1 MTRFVEKVSIDSK
14 LIRQVEVAGALKE
27 KLSAAVKAKRLDES
41 IAASPM
47 AWEVPISRY
56 DVMNENGRLY
66 PRALWERVINEQ
78 RHIWEGA
85 PMLADHPQGD
95 SDGSPEKICGVWLE
109 ARVGDD
115 GYVYGTF
122 VPSGRLG
129 EDLEDHLRKGLKA
142 GTSSSGFGDLQEDR
156 RTVDPRT
163 FMIER
168 LSDWVLTPSQGTF
181 FKYEGVTQETK
192 NASDSQRLG
201 ESANKPGSVVR
212 ESEGMGKLTKLE
224 EKRFRKDMVDF
235 LEGAQQLTN
244 PQERL
249 NEFTEILGYLED
261 GACPDLREQV
271 VAKIN
276 EQKAAITLS
285 LSEAQKMATEL
296 GIASSDDLKEKLT
309 NIAQDAVILKEEAK
323 DWQAIAS
330 ALQTKLDEARVELMN
345 RPTNAYVKHL
355 RAKVDKLYKE
365 SRVAAENAAAQAKK
379 LSEAANKKDKVLEAI
394 DAEIGSHAAIV
405 QEQRHQVEQLVG
417 MLEAA
422 NKKIREAEA
431 ARLAIDKEFKE
442 YKAQAEAKPKLMES
456 PAVQISKYGSFR
468 EGDKVDSYW
477 ADLALRHG
485 ADIKPFEEKIRSSK
499 TVREA
504 QAVYFKVL
512 PLLNESRAYEAARI
526 PESVALDLTT
536 RAGMLR
542 EAGVQLD
549 VTPDITRNLPAG
561 WV

>member
-1 MTRFVEKVSIDSK
+1 MTRFVEKVSIDAK
-14 LIRQVEVAGALKE
+14 LIKPVELTGSLRE
-27 KLSAAVKAKRLDES
+27 KLVAAVSARKLSES
-41 IAASPM
+41 VAEAPT

-56 DVMNENGRLY
+56 DVINENGRCY
-66 PRALWERVINEQ
+66 PKALWERVVNEQ

-109 ARVGDD
+109 ARVGND

-156 RTVDPRT
+156 KTVDPRT

-168 LSDWVLTPSQGTF
+168 LSDWVLTPSQGTY
-181 FKYEGVTQETK
+181 FKYEGTETK

-212 ESEGMGKLTKLE
+212 ESDGMGKLTKLE
-224 EKRFRKDMVDF
+224 EKRFRKDMLEF
-235 LEGAQQLTN
+235 LEGAMKLSN
-244 PQERL
+244 PQDRL
-249 NEFTEILGYLED
+249 EEFTEILGYLED
-261 GACPDLREQV
+261 GACPDLKEQV

-276 EQKAAITLS
+276 EERASIIKKLE
-285 LSEAQKMATEL
+285 EADKMAAEL
-296 GIASSDDLKEKLT
+296 GVSSSDDLKEKLT
-309 NIAQDAVILKEEAK
+309 NIANDAVVLHEEAK
-323 DWQAIAS
+323 DWQSIAA
-330 ALQTKLDEARVELMN
+330 ALQTKLDEARVELLN

-355 RAKVDKLYKE
+355 RSKINKLYSE
-365 SRVAAENAAAQAKK
+365 SRELSKAANEKATK
-379 LSEAANKKDKVLEAI
+379 LAEAANKKDKVLEAI
-394 DAEIGSHAAIV
+394 DAEIETHSVAVKEQRAKIEELTSQLAEANKAIV
-405 QEQRHQVEQLVG
+405 
-417 MLEAA
+417 EAKA
-422 NKKIREAEA
+422 QTVAVTKAFR
-431 ARLAIDKEFKE
+431 E
-442 YKAQAEAKPKLMES
+442 YKAAVEAKPKMMES
-456 PAVQISKYGSFR
+456 PAKQIAKFGNFR
-468 EGDKVDSYW
+468 EGDRVDAYW

-485 ADIKPFEEKIRSSK
+485 ADIKPFEEKIRSAK

-504 QAVYFKVL
+504 QAVYFKIL
-512 PLLNESRAYEAARI
+512 PMLNESRDYEAARI

-536 RAGMLR
+536 RASMLR
-542 EAGVQLD
+542 EAGVNLNTDAD
-549 VTPDITRNLPAG
+549 VTSRLPET